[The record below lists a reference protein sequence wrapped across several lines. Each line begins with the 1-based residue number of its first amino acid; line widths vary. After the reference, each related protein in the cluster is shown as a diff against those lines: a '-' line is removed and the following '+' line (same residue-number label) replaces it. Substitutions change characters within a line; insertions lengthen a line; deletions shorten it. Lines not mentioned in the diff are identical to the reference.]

1 MRRILTPSRPAAN
14 PQKSGEVRAT
24 FRLSL
29 LRQPRN
35 AGRMFRL
42 LFLFALLLA
51 LIWVVRSFL
60 LGRPKAGA
68 RTEAYY
74 LRKSILSPAERS
86 FLGVLD
92 QVLPG
97 HVRVLAKVRLEDL
110 FGVRTGQMPGAW
122 QAARNRINRRH
133 VDFLLVRASD
143 FAPLAGIELD
153 DSSHGEPR
161 IKERDLLVDGL
172 FFNSGLPLIRH
183 PAQRSYDPAAL
194 KAKLDE
200 VL

>member
-1 MRRILTPSRPAAN
+1 MHRILAPSLPVPIPKN
-14 PQKSGEVRAT
+14 RAKRGGT

-29 LRQPRN
+29 PRQPGN

-42 LFLFALLLA
+42 LLLFALLLA
-51 LIWVVRSFL
+51 IIWVVRTIL
-60 LGRPKAGA
+60 LGRRPERAG
-68 RTEAYY
+68 TEAYY
-74 LRKSILSPAERS
+74 LRESLLSPAERS

-92 QVLPG
+92 QVLPA
-97 HVRVLAKVRLEDL
+97 HVRVLAKVRLEDV

-153 DSSHGEPR
+153 DSSHAEPR

-200 VL
+200 IL